1 MSWNRWMTTCL
12 KLNISPDTSAWYLR
26 FGPGRASLLHCRHC
40 AVGKHATIA
49 APCAICRATGGRAV
63 RSVQLRRCVQHA
75 NAPHVSRN
83 MQRTNVQRTKG
94 NVQLTWHA
102 TGSAA
107 LGLRSYRSFIRLV
120 TSLRASSRI
129 STRIGSCL
137 FSRMLRFRQLTVNCG
152 KPELSPNHHP
162 TSLTA
167 AVPRERYNV
176 LHVDV
181 SPGTPRCSRYAV
193 HRSMSMPKGT

>member
-1 MSWNRWMTTCL
+1 
-12 KLNISPDTSAWYLR
+12 
-26 FGPGRASLLHCRHC
+26 
-40 AVGKHATIA
+40 
-49 APCAICRATGGRAV
+49 
-63 RSVQLRRCVQHA
+63 
-75 NAPHVSRN
+75 
-83 MQRTNVQRTKG
+83 
-94 NVQLTWHA
+94 
-102 TGSAA
+102 
-107 LGLRSYRSFIRLV
+107 
-120 TSLRASSRI
+120 
-129 STRIGSCL
+129 L
-137 FSRMLRFRQLTVNCG
+137 FSRTLRFRQLTVNCG